1 MSCWSNPK
9 PKTHHT
15 TETLDEVLLDY
26 SERRF
31 QAEISILDSLS
42 KSWGWEPDTLAG
54 GILVQTIFDSSNEKN
69 SLSDEIMLRIR
80 VKLANE
86 NLCFVNDSLKLI
98 VGHYE
103 GPKAIDE
110 IASFISEGDSVHALV
125 PSNMG
130 FGVKGL
136 PGFVPPGAMLLV
148 EVSQPIR

>member
-1 MSCWSNPK
+1 M
-9 PKTHHT
+9 
-15 TETLDEVLLDY
+15 
-26 SERRF
+26 
-31 QAEISILDSLS
+31 
-42 KSWGWEPDTLAG
+42 
-54 GILVQTIFDSSNEKN
+54 
-69 SLSDEIMLRIR
+69 
-80 VKLANE
+80 KLANE
-86 NLCFVNDSLKLI
+86 NLCFENDSLKLI